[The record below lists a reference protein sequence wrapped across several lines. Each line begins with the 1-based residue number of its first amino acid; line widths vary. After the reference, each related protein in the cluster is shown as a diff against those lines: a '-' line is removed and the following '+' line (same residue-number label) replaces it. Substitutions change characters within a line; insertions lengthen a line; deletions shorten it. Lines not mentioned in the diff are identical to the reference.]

1 MVSQD
6 DLRKTSEKY
15 AEQMLQMA
23 VETGTM
29 LDAAFDTIRKNTHE
43 LASSLSEDTKGYSKE
58 IKRLSQEMSN
68 NAMKDLPKIRQELK
82 DMETKA
88 RERLREL
95 NEKM

>member
-1 MVSQD
+1 M
-6 DLRKTSEKY
+6 
-15 AEQMLQMA
+15 
-23 VETGTM
+23 
-29 LDAAFDTIRKNTHE
+29 NWH
-43 LASSLSEDTKGYSKE
+43 SSLSEDTKGYSKE

-68 NAMKDLPKIRQELK
+68 NAIKDLPKIRQELK